1 MLQERKFSVAFSN
14 ENLRL
19 LQLGASLRSSSCRS
33 VAIPFV
39 CVEWSRPVHQRR
51 LRSPTQYSCPAS
63 ARRTHETVGRSY
75 IFVPLTPALSP
86 GERENCPLFFVYAP
100 EFVQRSHGSFEQVL
114 TALAGLE
121 ALCI

>member
-1 MLQERKFSVAFSN
+1 MLQERKFSVALSN
-14 ENLRL
+14 ENFRL

-86 GERENCPLFFVYAP
+86 GERENCPLSFVHATEFAKPSQGTFEKFLLAFASIDAP
-100 EFVQRSHGSFEQVL
+100 
-114 TALAGLE
+114 
-121 ALCI
+121 